1 MVSAL
6 IFAGGIGQRMKS
18 LDIPKNGYH
27 KSERQEKK
35 IAVRVGKRIKN
46 GENNVKSGRK
56 IEEIS
61 LCAGK

>member
-1 MVSAL
+1 
-6 IFAGGIGQRMKS
+6 MKS
-18 LDIPKNGYH
+18 LDIPKNGYR
-27 KSERQEKK
+27 KSERQKKK

-56 IEEIS
+56 IEKTS

>member
-1 MVSAL
+1 
-6 IFAGGIGQRMKS
+6 MKS

-56 IEEIS
+56 IEETS